1 MIYCDIQEKD
11 LSKLKNGNILIG
23 NYWTYT
29 QSKYRGDKYSEYY
42 GSTEGFIHMN
52 ENIESFEDII
62 IFGIRKRL
70 EDEDEDEDEKDKK
83 SLIPVIKNPG
93 SSGSFEVKLLLK
105 SCTLEQ
111 KIYFICKKWKQKMGI
126 SMSRRNF
133 YNTPIPNKKRK
144 ISNNGINVHIN

>member
-1 MIYCDIQEKD
+1 MIDCDIQEKD

-70 EDEDEDEDEKDKK
+70 EDEDEDEKDKK
-83 SLIPVIKNPG
+83 SLIPVINNPG

-111 KIYFICKKWKQKMGI
+111 KIYFICKKWKQKMETSI
-126 SMSRRNF
+126 SRRNIH
-133 YNTPIPNKKRK
+133 NTPNKKRK

>member
-1 MIYCDIQEKD
+1 MIYFDIQEED
-11 LSKLKNGNILIG
+11 LRILENGNILKG
-23 NYWTYT
+23 EYWTYT
-29 QSKYRGDKYSEYY
+29 QRKDNNKYGDYE
-42 GSTEGFIHMN
+42 TNGFIHMN

-70 EDEDEDEDEKDKK
+70 EYEDEDEEDNK
-83 SLIPVIKNPG
+83 SLIPVIQNPG

-111 KIYFICKKWKQKMGI
+111 KIYFICKKWKQKMETSI
-126 SMSRRNF
+126 SRRNIH
-133 YNTPIPNKKRK
+133 NTPNKKRK